1 MSDGDTRAASSG
13 EEPPWPQK
21 LYDSVWLIAGAAVV
35 FWALSYVLWG
45 LIDILTLPGG

>member
-1 MSDGDTRAASSG
+1 MAEGDGRSG
-13 EEPPWPQK
+13 SAGEKPPWPQQ

>member
-1 MSDGDTRAASSG
+1 MADESTAASA
-13 EEPPWPQK
+13 EDEAPPWPQR

-45 LIDILTLPGG
+45 LVDILTLPGG